1 MWECCQWP
9 MLPVGLLVVGG
20 WWVVCW
26 LVGRDGR
33 RGGRGAGFRF
43 ATWAAIRYSPR
54 AKSPVG
60 NWRFKSTAVT
70 GEMSSCAAKMAAL
83 HVAARSVSGPYRGA
97 VARGAGPTGGRSR
110 GSATLPFCTA
120 GNGDTR
126 ALPPCLLGTCF
137 LLHGAALLP
146 IGLDAANNQFV
157 DRRLEC
163 AF

>member
-1 MWECCQWP
+1 MSPMWECCQWP

-110 GSATLPFCTA
+110 GSATLPR
-120 GNGDTR
+120 GGMSS
-126 ALPPCLLGTCF
+126 
-137 LLHGAALLP
+137 GAAKM
-146 IGLDAANNQFV
+146 AALHVAARHVPVPGHYRF
-157 DRRLEC
+157 DFFAR
-163 AF
+163 AFFSMARHSSR